1 MIKLIPN
8 AVIASLA
15 LLTLSDGP
23 VEKAAE
29 PAVSAGASGARPVT
43 PAPGANSQKA
53 GEPAK
58 TAGSTKA
65 APAQA
70 APAHAAPA
78 AKPADAKPAVT
89 KPAEAKPCEPV
100 KPCSID

>member
-15 LLTLSDGP
+15 LFTLSDGP

-29 PAVSAGASGARPVT
+29 PPVPKASGARPVT
-43 PAPGANSQKA
+43 PAPAANAQKA

-58 TAGSTKA
+58 AAGSTKV
-65 APAQA
+65 APV
-70 APAHAAPA
+70 HAAPA
-78 AKPADAKPAVT
+78 AKPAEA